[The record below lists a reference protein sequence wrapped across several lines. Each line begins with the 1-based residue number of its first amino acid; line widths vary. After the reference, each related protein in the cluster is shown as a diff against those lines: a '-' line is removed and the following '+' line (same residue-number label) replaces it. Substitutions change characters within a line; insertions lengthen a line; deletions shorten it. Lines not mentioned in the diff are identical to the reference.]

1 MFESGAALFNRP
13 LRHRERCGVVLYLHK
28 IIIDLEEATGDH
40 MLDGMDIVREH
51 IDAQETAE

>member
-1 MFESGAALFNRP
+1 M
-13 LRHRERCGVVLYLHK
+13 VLYLHK